1 MAMLAM
7 GFMVPPNGFP
17 DFRMGVLAA
26 GLASA
31 AAIFVCREKPKF
43 KEGLFLA
50 FSLSA
55 IGSAIFKCFLNQ
67 LWYGVAGAAIIAGV
81 GLFGTKGKT
90 SGILNV
96 DIFHYGLAAGI
107 FLLTKAMQEVW

>member
-1 MAMLAM
+1 MLAM
-7 GFMVPPNGFP
+7 GFMVPPTGYP
-17 DFRMGVLAA
+17 DLRMGVLVAA
-26 GLASA
+26 LASA
-31 AAIFVCREKPKF
+31 AAIFACRQKPKL
-43 KEGLFLA
+43 KEGLFMA

-67 LWYGVAGAAIIAGV
+67 LWYGVAGAALIAGV

-90 SGILNV
+90 KGIYNV
-96 DIFHYGLAAGI
+96 DIFHYGLAAGM